1 MPQILKKIELNGFKS
16 FAQKTSLEFANGV
29 TAIVGPNGSGKS
41 NIIDAIRWIL
51 GEREAKNLRGAK
63 IEDLIFAGTPK
74 RPRLGQA
81 QVSLYFDN
89 HKRTLPLDF
98 PEISIMR
105 QANRSGLSQ
114 YFLNSD
120 EIRLKDLTEFLAKAR
135 LGNKGLVVIT
145 QGNSDVF
152 IKASPQERREMIE
165 EILGLREYQI
175 KKNEAEN
182 KLKNTLINLDKAKA
196 LAEEIFPHL
205 RSLKRQTSRWEKRG
219 EIENELRELEN
230 KFFGYQLKTF
240 KNQIKEI
247 EKEIKNWDDK
257 ISLLNKNRST
267 AENKLKE
274 VESQRPA
281 EQEELKSIKASRG
294 KIFEEKNAIQKE
306 LGSLEAQLEIIG
318 RDKNSEIIPDSR
330 LMFALIKK
338 AKNGLESG
346 LGKNFEDLKKSIK
359 EILSEINGLLD
370 SHQLTEENAK
380 KSENIQNRLR
390 ETGYRLEKINR
401 ELVLLDEKE
410 KNLDKGQEDF
420 YQNFKSVLRE
430 VEEIK
435 DNIDKNLSEKRQLE
449 FEKEKISIKIQELER
464 QISQVNR
471 RPEEFENF
479 DLSQFSI
486 NPDQGNENSLASIE
500 RRTLRLRGE
509 LINLEEIDENLLK
522 EASETEQR
530 YNFLKQQTE
539 DLERADK
546 DLKSLIKDLNQKI
559 KAEFG
564 TALEKINK
572 EFDKFFGLMF
582 GGGKASLKIEQPKIA
597 KNNGEDDL
605 DGGNETDEIAQEAAD
620 KEISGGIDI
629 NVSLPRKRLNSLEV
643 LSGGERSL
651 VAIAALFA
659 LISVSPPPFLV
670 LDEADAALDER
681 NAKRFAEIL
690 KEFSKETQFIIV
702 THNRTIMEAADIL
715 YGVTT
720 GEDGASKVVSL
731 KLSAVAK

>member
-51 GEREAKNLRGAK
+51 GEREAKNLRGGK

-74 RPRLGQA
+74 RPRLGQV

-89 HKRTLPLDF
+89 HKKTLPLDF
-98 PEISIMR
+98 AEISIMR
-105 QANRSGLSQ
+105 QANRGGLSQ

-196 LAEEIFPHL
+196 LAEEILPHL

-219 EIENELRELEN
+219 EIENELRGLEN
-230 KFFGYQLKTF
+230 KFFGYQLKTS
-240 KNQIKEI
+240 KNQIREI
-247 EKEIKNWDDK
+247 DKEIKNWDEK
-257 ISLLNKNRST
+257 ISGLNRNKT
-267 AENKLKE
+267 AAESKLKE

-281 EQEELKSIKASRG
+281 EQEELKSIKSKRG
-294 KIFEEKNAIQKE
+294 IIFEEKNALQKE
-306 LGSLEAQLEIIG
+306 LGGLEARLAIIG
-318 RDKNSEIIPDSR
+318 RENNSEIIPDSR

-338 AKNGLESG
+338 AKNNLESN
-346 LGKNFEDLKKSIK
+346 LEKDFEAIKNSVK
-359 EILSEINGLLD
+359 EILSEINRLLD

-380 KSENIQNRLR
+380 KSEGIQGRLK
-390 ETGYRLEKINR
+390 EIGAHLDKINA
-401 ELVLLDEKE
+401 ELASLDEKE
-410 KNLDKGQEDF
+410 RNLDRGQENF
-420 YQNFKSVLRE
+420 YQNFKQVLRE

-435 DNIDKNLSEKRQLE
+435 DGIDKNLNEKRRLE
-449 FEKEKISIKIQELER
+449 FEKEKNSIKIQELER

-471 RPEEFENF
+471 HPEEFEDF
-479 DLSQFSI
+479 DLSQFTI
-486 NPDQGNENSLASIE
+486 DPNGENENNLAAIE

-522 EASETEQR
+522 EAGETEKR

-539 DLERADK
+539 DLERANK

-559 KAEFG
+559 KFEFG
-564 TALEKINK
+564 AALEKING
-572 EFDKFFGLMF
+572 EFNKFFGLMF
-582 GGGKASLKIEQPKIA
+582 GGGKASLKFEQPKIA
-597 KNNGEDDL
+597 KNNGGENLKKEDEL
-605 DGGNETDEIAQEAAD
+605 DDMTGEETDEEVP
-620 KEISGGIDI
+620 GGIDI

-690 KEFSKETQFIIV
+690 KEFAKETQFVIV

-720 GEDGASKVVSL
+720 GEDGSSKVVSL
-731 KLSAVAK
+731 KLSAMAK